1 MTGKAILV
9 VSFGTSYKETREKT
23 IDALEKAVALAP
35 GFEAPTVSP
44 LNDPDWV
51 AVKVMLPRKK
61 IHDVVDALA
70 DAGARGIVVT
80 DIRTCRL

>member
-1 MTGKAILV
+1 MVMHLAMVVVAYKILV
-9 VSFGTSYKETREKT
+9 LQ
-23 IDALEKAVALAP
+23 AAVVLAV
-35 GFEAPTVSP
+35 TMVV
-44 LNDPDWV
+44 V